1 MIVRSDKEVKEK
13 GGELVGEMM
22 KGGGVDRIALIKGMI
37 DALQW
42 VQGIKADLP

>member
-1 MIVRSDKEVKEK
+1 MRSDKEIQEK

-22 KGGGVDRIALIKGMI
+22 KGGGVDRITIIKGMI

-42 VQGIKADLP
+42 VQGIKENLP

>member
-1 MIVRSDKEVKEK
+1 MITRTRKEIQEK

-22 KGGGVDRIALIKGMI
+22 KGGGVMRVTKIKGMI

-42 VQGIKADLP
+42 VQGIKEDLP